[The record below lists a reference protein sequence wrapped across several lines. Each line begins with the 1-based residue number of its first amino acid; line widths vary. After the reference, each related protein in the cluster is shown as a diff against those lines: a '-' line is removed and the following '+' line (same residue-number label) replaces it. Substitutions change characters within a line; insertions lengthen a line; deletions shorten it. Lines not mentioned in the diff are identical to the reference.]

1 MKTSQNKRFRREPD
15 PAETLAD
22 FNSRLMLNGIMGKR
36 KHSTRPPG
44 SPPRRGR
51 GVGRPERPSGRR
63 PKRRPATKKAG
74 ADWIYGIHAVR
85 AAALNPLRRR
95 HRLVATRTLDA
106 ETRAR
111 LAAAEGGP
119 ALEIIGRDAL
129 EALLPP
135 GAVHQGLALL
145 ADPLP
150 PVSLN
155 EVCTKVVEKAVVVV
169 LDQATDPH
177 NVGAVVRSA
186 AAFGALAVVV
196 QDRHA
201 PAATGAL
208 AKAASGALET
218 VPLVRVTNITR
229 ALDSLKE
236 SGFWCLGLEA
246 RAGAPLGDVDLAVRV
261 ALVLGSEGGGLRR
274 LVARSCD
281 FSARIPMIGP
291 MAGGAESLNLSNAAA
306 IALYALFRR
315 PPPS

>member
-1 MKTSQNKRFRREPD
+1 MKTSQNRRFHRDPS

-22 FNSRLMLNGIMGKR
+22 FDLSLMLNGIMNQR
-36 KHSTRPPG
+36 KHPPRPPG
-44 SPPRRGR
+44 SGSKRGR
-51 GVGRPERPSGRR
+51 GLGRQERPSGDKPNRR
-63 PKRRPATKKAG
+63 PKRRPAAKKAG

-95 HRLVATRTLDA
+95 HRLLATRTLDA

-111 LAAAEGGP
+111 LAGAEGGP
-119 ALEIIGRDAL
+119 ALEIIGREAL

-150 PVSLN
+150 PVSLS
-155 EVCTKVVEKAVVVV
+155 EICTKVAERAVVVV
-169 LDQATDPH
+169 LDQVTDPH

-201 PAATGAL
+201 PTATGAL
-208 AKAASGALET
+208 AKAASGALEIM
-218 VPLVRVTNITR
+218 PLVRVTNITR
-229 ALDSLKE
+229 TLDSLKGA
-236 SGFWCLGLEA
+236 GFWCLGLEA
-246 RAGAPLGDVDLAVRV
+246 RAGAPLGQLDLAVRV

-274 LVARSCD
+274 LVSRSCD
-281 FSARIPMIGP
+281 FSARIP

-306 IALYALFRR
+306 IALYQVSRR
-315 PPPS
+315 G